1 MEFFLL
7 CEVYKLF
14 GFNPK
19 NRKTEEILMKALNGK
34 ELSKSDAL
42 YLANIK
48 DIHDLYAMFSVA
60 QELRER
66 FFKNVV
72 FTYGFIY
79 FTTYCRN
86 YCTFCAY
93 RKPNEKAIRYR
104 KSLDEI
110 IDYSK
115 KVKESGIN
123 LIDLTMGED
132 PLVYERDNGWSLVE
146 NVIKAVKDATGMPI
160 MISPGAVC
168 RDGIRAFK
176 KAGADWFALYQETY
190 NRELYGKLRVGQD
203 FDYRVK
209 VKLWAKDE
217 GMLIED
223 GMLLGVGENEED
235 RVESIFSMK
244 SLGVHQ
250 IREMG
255 FNPQPNTPMENI
267 PSPPLLEEMKIIA
280 LMRLINPDR
289 LIPSSFD
296 VDGIKGL
303 QLRLMAG
310 ANVVTSLIPPKT
322 GLVGV
327 AQAELGVDNGIRTR
341 EGIEPFI
348 TQLNLRLASQKEYVM
363 WIQEQQ
369 EKLKTNTD
377 SILI

>member
-1 MEFFLL
+1 MFD
-7 CEVYKLF
+7 
-14 GFNPK
+14 FNPK
-19 NRKTEEILMKALNGK
+19 NRKTEEILIKALNGK

-42 YLANIK
+42 HLANIK
-48 DIHDLYAMFSVA
+48 DTRDLYAMFSVA

-79 FTTYCRN
+79 FTTYCKN

-93 RKPNEKAIRYR
+93 RKPNEKVIRYR

-110 IDYSK
+110 VDYSK

-132 PLVYERDNGWSLVE
+132 PLVYEKDSGWRLVE

-160 MISPGAVC
+160 MISPGAIC
-168 RDGIRAFK
+168 RDGIKAFK
-176 KAGADWFALYQETY
+176 KAGADWFAVYQETY
-190 NRELYGKLRVGQD
+190 NPELYRKLRVGQS
-203 FDYRVK
+203 FDYRIK

-223 GMLLGVGENEED
+223 GMLLGVGENEKD
-235 RVESIFSMK
+235 WVESIFSMK
-244 SLGVHQ
+244 SLGAHQ

-255 FNPQPNTPMENI
+255 FIPQPNTPMENI
-267 PSPPLLEEMKIIA
+267 LPPPLLDEMKVIA
-280 LMRLINPDR
+280 LMRLTNPNK

-327 AQAELGVDNGIRTR
+327 AQAELGVESGIRTR
-341 EGIEPFI
+341 DGIEPFI
-348 TQLNLRLASQKEYVM
+348 KQLNLRLASQNEYVM
-363 WIQEQQ
+363 WVQEQQ

-377 SILI
+377 SMVF